1 MPKITGN
8 LKSFIEGLLFSL
20 TTSAS
25 ESLQPFSGKNCQW
38 DAVQGA
44 STSGVNL
51 SCDGSFER
59 VEGAGPGQRR
69 DRIRLSVSIATPE
82 E

>member
-1 MPKITGN
+1 VPKITGN

-44 STSGVNL
+44 S
-51 SCDGSFER
+51 
-59 VEGAGPGQRR
+59 
-69 DRIRLSVSIATPE
+69 IRLGSIYPVTVLLKELKAQARVNDVIGFV
-82 E
+82 